1 MGTSTETYS
10 SYLLVTFDWPQ
21 LLRDP
26 LWQFASA
33 LLAVVAILVAIFL
46 YSKQRRLKRLD
57 FEIISETSLLS
68 VKEELEGK
76 LQILYEG
83 RRVST
88 VHLVLAEFRNS
99 GTEPILAG
107 DFVQPLS
114 VDFGAESQLLTS
126 EVVETFPTDSNPV
139 ITTATSRVTIA
150 PLLVNQRDFIRVK
163 CLVEN
168 YADTARAIGRIV
180 GISKIRTRTPGDVAM
195 LPLVLTLVGA
205 VGVLASLGHQLWT
218 LRGARS
224 SPHAT
229 PGFTRSDAILLL
241 SWLLM
246 MLGLLS
252 ERGGRRR
259 LLRALKAMLSYP
271 FESAKQRSAGSAVG
285 NASSKDFAVLFA
297 RYGADAT
304 WRDVTS
310 LLRASVR
317 DGTLRLTVANEVLGG
332 DPVPNVPKRI
342 ELTYSHG
349 GQTHSKAAS
358 EGESLLLPE
367 A

>member
-10 SYLLVTFDWPQ
+10 SHFLVTFDWPQ

-26 LWQFASA
+26 LWQFASV
-33 LLAVVAILVAIFL
+33 LLAVVAIVVAIFL
-46 YSKQRRLKRLD
+46 YRKQRRLKRLD

-107 DFVQPLS
+107 DFVQPLG
-114 VDFGAESQLLTS
+114 VDFGTESQVLTT
-126 EVVETFPTDSNPV
+126 EVVETFPTDSNAV
-139 ITTATSRVTIA
+139 ITTATSRLTIA

-168 YADTARAIGRIV
+168 YADSARATGRIV
-180 GISKIRTRTPGDVAM
+180 GISKIRRRTPGDVAI
-195 LPLVLTLVGA
+195 LPLILMLVGS
-205 VGVLASLGHQLWT
+205 VGFVAALGHQLWT
-218 LRGARS
+218 LRRNTVF
-224 SPHAT
+224 PHVT
-229 PGFTRSDAILLL
+229 PGLTRSDAIGLL
-241 SWLLM
+241 SWLLVI
-246 MLGLLS
+246 LGLLS
-252 ERGGRRR
+252 DRGGRRKLFR
-259 LLRALKAMLSYP
+259 TLALLPYP
-271 FESAKQRSAGSAVG
+271 FEFTKPRSAGSAVG
-285 NASSKDFAVLFA
+285 NASNKDFAILFA
-297 RYGADAT
+297 RYGAGTT

-317 DGTLRLTVANEVLGG
+317 DGALRFTVANEVLGG
-332 DPVPNVPKRI
+332 DPIPNVPKRI

-349 GQTHSKAAS
+349 GQTYSKAAS

-367 A
+367 S